1 MQVSRSPTARWT
13 SAAATAE
20 STPPDKAQMTSPSDP
35 VSRAWASTR
44 SRMSATVVSMKLPA
58 VQVGAT
64 SAMPSTKL
72 RRTSRPRG
80 VWTTSGWNWMPY
92 SPRLGSA
99 SPAIGVESVW
109 AVAWKPS
116 GRREI
121 ESAWLIQTG
130 CSRSMPVNS
139 ASSAVM
145 LTLAGPYSRW
155 SNGITSP
162 PSSWAISCAP

>member
-1 MQVSRSPTARWT
+1 
-13 SAAATAE
+13 
-20 STPPDKAQMTSPSDP
+20 MTSPSEP
-35 VSRAWASTR
+35 VALAWASTR

-58 VQVGAT
+58 VQVGETPAIPT
-64 SAMPSTKL
+64 TKL

-92 SPRLGSA
+92 RLREAST
-99 SPAIGVESVW
+99 SPAYGVESVW

-121 ESAWLIQTG
+121 ESPWLIQTG
-130 CSRSMPVNS
+130 CSRSMPANS
-139 ASSAVM
+139 GSSAVM

-155 SNGITSP
+155 SNGMTSP
-162 PSSWAISCAP
+162 PSSWAISWAP